1 MPVNNTER
9 VKVEELQKRITL
21 LEEQNRSLKE
31 SLEDTQ
37 QRCRELYEGS
47 RDGYALVTMQGK
59 IVETNTSFK
68 EMLGYTDEELCRKTF
83 QEITPKTW
91 HAIEKR
97 LVDEQVLTRGYSEI
111 YEKEY
116 VRKDGTVFPVE
127 MRTYLMKKGDKPAG
141 MWAFVRDISVR
152 KKAELTLINSEEK
165 YRLLVEHSNDGI
177 LVIQDGHLK
186 FLNSRVLEVTGF
198 SDEELRAKPF
208 IEFISPEDR
217 QFVFERYQQRV
228 RGDTVPN
235 VYSFRVLTK
244 SGKQKWVQ
252 ISAVRVV
259 WEESPATLGFLT
271 DITETKNAE
280 TELREK
286 QEQILQ
292 LQRIEAVGRLAGGVA
307 HDFNNIL
314 TAIMGY
320 TDILLMKPGIEQKNR
335 SYIERIKSSSQ
346 RASQLTQ
353 QLLAFSRKQILK
365 EKIIRLDSL
374 IRDTEKM
381 LRRLIGEDIKLST
394 YFGEEIGLIKAD
406 PAQIEQI
413 IINCV
418 INARDAMPEGGTLT
432 LRTQNVWLEDE
443 FFKNRFHGAPGMY
456 VMVEISDTGHGISDD
471 VRNHIF
477 EPFFTTK
484 EKGRGTGLGLATV
497 YGIVKQSRGFIL
509 VESAPGKGATFKI
522 YFPVV
527 SGDAEELEKKD
538 MLREFRGG
546 NETILLVEDE
556 HVVRSMLS
564 TSLRTYGYFVLES
577 ENGEEAIRIREQYG
591 RNDIHLL
598 ITDVIMPGMS
608 GKTLAEKLVKTSPA
622 TKVLYISGYTDDAI
636 VRHGVVE
643 KGISFLQKPF
653 APNELA
659 RKVREILDN
668 EEKQ

>member
-1 MPVNNTER
+1 MPVNNAEHI
-9 VKVEELQKRITL
+9 KVEALQKRSTL
-21 LEEQNRSLKE
+21 LEEQNRRLKK

-47 RDGYALVTMQGK
+47 RDGYALVTMEGK
-59 IVETNTSFK
+59 IVESNTSFK
-68 EMLGYTDEELCRKTF
+68 EMLGYTDAELRWKTF
-83 QEITPKTW
+83 QEITPRKW
-91 HAIEKR
+91 HAIEKQ
-97 LVDEQVLTRGYSEI
+97 LVDEQVLTRGYSDI

-127 MRTYLMKKGDKPAG
+127 MRTYLMRKSGKPAG

-152 KKAELTLINSEEK
+152 KQAELTLINSEEK

-198 SDEELRAKPF
+198 SDEELRSKPF
-208 IEFISPEDR
+208 IEFIFPDDR

-228 RGDTVPN
+228 KGETVPN
-235 VYSFRVLTK
+235 VYSFRILTK

-320 TDILLMKPGIEQKNR
+320 TDILLMKPGLDEKNR

-353 QLLAFSRKQILK
+353 QLLAFSRKQILR

-381 LRRLIGEDIKLST
+381 LRRLIGEDIELST
-394 YFGEEIGLIKAD
+394 FFGEEIGLIKAD

-418 INARDAMPEGGTLT
+418 INSRDAMPEGGTLT
-432 LRTQNVWLEDE
+432 LRIENVWLEDE
-443 FFKNRFHGAPGMY
+443 FFKNRFQGTPGMY
-456 VMVEISDTGHGISDD
+456 VMIEISDTGHGISAD

-484 EKGRGTGLGLATV
+484 EKGRGTGLGLSTV

-509 VESAPGKGATFKI
+509 VESAPGKGATFRI

-527 SGDAEELEKKD
+527 SGDAEELEREEK
-538 MLREFRGG
+538 LRGFRGG

-564 TSLRTYGYFVLES
+564 ASLRTYGYFVLES
-577 ENGEEAIRIREQYG
+577 ENGEEAIKVREQYG
-591 RNDIHLL
+591 KNDIHLL

-608 GKTLAEKLVKTSPA
+608 GKTLAEKLVKKSPD

-653 APNELA
+653 APAELA

-668 EEKQ
+668 AEK